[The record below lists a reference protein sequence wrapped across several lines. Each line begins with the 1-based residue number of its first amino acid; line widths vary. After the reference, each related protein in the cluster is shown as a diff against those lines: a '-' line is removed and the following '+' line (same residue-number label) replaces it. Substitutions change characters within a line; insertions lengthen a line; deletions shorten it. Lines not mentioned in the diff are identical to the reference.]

1 MRLFS
6 LLFIFFIVLVFS
18 DCSVPVKND
27 NEKIIGLADSPPKD
41 TFHLLCQYWQ
51 LTDAEH
57 PTSKDISFTN
67 NEGILFQSGIVFMSD
82 SVLLENP
89 VGEMNYGK
97 FKVSGNTISV
107 NFDNGRKAIYK
118 IGRLHKDELRLRR
131 TENKHTTELT
141 FKATGTY
148 WKDARKNP
156 FAKQNYQWARRPEK
170 PESDEALKIRLKN
183 NVRFYEYYFKGFA
196 DGGASKINFDGLP
209 CCFNWYSGGI
219 FIQNENKLNK
229 KWINCFYSEDQA
241 YKGRQILEEA
251 LNKKYDWDTTQTNWV
266 KQTSDVLKQINAK
279 M

>member
-6 LLFIFFIVLVFS
+6 LLIIFFIPLVFS

-51 LTDAEH
+51 LTDAGH
-57 PTSKDISFTN
+57 PTSKDVSFTN
-67 NEGILFQSGIVFMSD
+67 DKGLLFQSGMVFMSD

-156 FAKQNYQWARRPEK
+156 FAKQNYQWAQRPEK

-241 YKGRQILEEA
+241 YKGRQLLEEA